1 MATHTHPHPHT
12 HTHIQKEGAWRR
24 KKKQQQKETLCV
36 CKVFRLFCKKCRSF
50 EFMILNTHTQQRL
63 NSRFIHM
70 AAGWPP
76 IRSLHTLH
84 IHLNSPAE
92 CVYVCDLLAYSLCPL
107 CCTFAA
113 SLNME
118 INLEILVYFSPL
130 TDLSIQEHEN
140 KNVVLPCPVNE
151 DKCGKLHSL
160 NWFKGDDRIAA
171 MLLGDSNVTSVNDE
185 FKNR

>member
-1 MATHTHPHPHT
+1 M
-12 HTHIQKEGAWRR
+12 K
-24 KKKQQQKETLCV
+24 
-36 CKVFRLFCKKCRSF
+36 
-50 EFMILNTHTQQRL
+50 
-63 NSRFIHM
+63 
-70 AAGWPP
+70 
-76 IRSLHTLH
+76 
-84 IHLNSPAE
+84 
-92 CVYVCDLLAYSLCPL
+92 
-107 CCTFAA
+107 
-113 SLNME
+113 
-118 INLEILVYFSPL
+118 INLETLVFL

>member
-1 MATHTHPHPHT
+1 
-12 HTHIQKEGAWRR
+12 
-24 KKKQQQKETLCV
+24 
-36 CKVFRLFCKKCRSF
+36 
-50 EFMILNTHTQQRL
+50 
-63 NSRFIHM
+63 
-70 AAGWPP
+70 
-76 IRSLHTLH
+76 
-84 IHLNSPAE
+84 
-92 CVYVCDLLAYSLCPL
+92 
-107 CCTFAA
+107 
-113 SLNME
+113 ME